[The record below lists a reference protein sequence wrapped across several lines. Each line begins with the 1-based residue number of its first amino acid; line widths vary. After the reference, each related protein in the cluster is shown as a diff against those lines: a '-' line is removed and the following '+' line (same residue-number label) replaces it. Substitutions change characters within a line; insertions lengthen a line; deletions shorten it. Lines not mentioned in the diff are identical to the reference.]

1 MTSQISQYYIFNK
14 ILNYPVLVQK
24 YEKNIYF
31 YMLES
36 TAHSFQAWKKKL
48 LRLETLFC
56 LLSARNNQNSWLLV
70 KTTEIFL
77 LKLLQIKPEAVLFLR
92 YENLKAI
99 VQFKQFL
106 LILCAETWT
115 KDKTDSW
122 PQLSSLKQ

>member
-24 YEKNIYF
+24 YEKYIYF

-48 LRLETLFC
+48 LRLETLFY

-77 LKLLQIKPEAVLFLR
+77 LKLLQIKPEAVLLLR
-92 YENLKAI
+92 YENLKAT

-115 KDKTDSW
+115 KDRLIPDHN
-122 PQLSSLKQ
+122 

>member
-31 YMLES
+31 FICLRVQPTASKLERKNY
-36 TAHSFQAWKKKL
+36 FDWKH
-48 LRLETLFC
+48 FC

-115 KDKTDSW
+115 KDRLIPDHN
-122 PQLSSLKQ
+122 

>member
-24 YEKNIYF
+24 YEKYIYF
-31 YMLES
+31 YMLKS

-77 LKLLQIKPEAVLFLR
+77 LKLLQIKPEAVLLLR
-92 YENLKAI
+92 YENLKAT

-115 KDKTDSW
+115 KDRLIPDHN
-122 PQLSSLKQ
+122 